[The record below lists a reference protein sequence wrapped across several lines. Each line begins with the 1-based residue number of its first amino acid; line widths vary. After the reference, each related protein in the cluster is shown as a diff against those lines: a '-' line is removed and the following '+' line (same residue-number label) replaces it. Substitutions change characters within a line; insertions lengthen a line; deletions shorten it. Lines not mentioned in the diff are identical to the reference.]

1 MQVKMIAL
9 VLRMDRVKCAMYISC
24 LQEVYE
30 EWKLFA
36 QISSQ
41 VWS

>member
-9 VLRMDRVKCAMYISC
+9 VLRMERMECAMYISC
-24 LQEVYE
+24 LQEVYK
-30 EWKLFA
+30 EWKLFP